1 MESVIYKKYKEFGLE
16 ANIRALPGI
25 DGLKP
30 VERRILISAY
40 QIARNKFVKSARL
53 TGYVMGHYHPHSEA
67 YETVVQ
73 LVQRGFLEGQGN
85 WGSIY
90 GIEPLK
96 AAAQR
101 YTEVKMSPWTERL
114 ALELV
119 KYVPWH
125 APEQLDD
132 EPKYLPTM
140 FPFCL
145 FGTKLVTGIGFGY
158 RTLIPKYKLKDL
170 WQRLRYLLGL
180 RRKIIIKPDLDC
192 EVLSSNEECE
202 GLLTTGSGRL
212 TFRGLYDVDVD
223 NYRVVIK
230 SWEPNRRFESILN
243 RALGQ
248 ELSTMAVGFRDESS
262 GNQTRV
268 VLEVLRTRG
277 KSRIFHDM
285 LEKIEKALTFS
296 VTFQIVVVDNERIR
310 TVSVDEM
317 LLQCFSRY
325 SESKERMIRDL
336 IQRVEDKI
344 SETELILKIRPLL
357 RPYLA
362 KSTPIKQIVSEISSK
377 LNENSTRVL
386 ELLTKYSVRKLLES
400 HLDVGKL
407 KEERENLNTKLQNLP
422 EEISKDYESI
432 LKSTTLETSSKA
444 W

>member
-1 MESVIYKKYKEFGLE
+1 MESIIYKKYRDFGIE

-30 VERRILISAY
+30 VERRILISAF

-53 TGYVMGHYHPHSEA
+53 TGYVLGHYHPHSEA
-67 YETVVQ
+67 YESVVQ

-90 GIEPLK
+90 GIEPLR
-96 AAAQR
+96 AAAHR
-101 YTEVKMSPWTERL
+101 YTEVKMRSWTERL
-114 ALELV
+114 ALDLV

-125 APEQLDD
+125 APEYLDD
-132 EPKYLPTM
+132 EPEYLPTM

-202 GLLTTGSGRL
+202 KLLTTGYGRL
-212 TFRGLYDVDVD
+212 TFKGQFEVDA
-223 NYRVVIK
+223 NNHKIIIK

-243 RALGQ
+243 RALAT
-248 ELSTMAVGFRDESS
+248 ELSSMSVGFRDESS

-277 KSRIFHDM
+277 KRKIFHDM
-285 LEKIEKALTFS
+285 LEKIERALTFS
-296 VTFQIVVVDNERIR
+296 ITFQTIIADSDQVRPI
-310 TVSVDEM
+310 SIDEM
-317 LLQCFSRY
+317 LLQCFSKY
-325 SESKERMIRDL
+325 SEAKERMFRDS
-336 IQRVEDKI
+336 IQNIESKI
-344 SETELILKIRPLL
+344 QEVELILKIRPLL
-357 RPYLA
+357 RPYM
-362 KSTPIKQIVSEISSK
+362 SNSVPIKQIVSELSSK
-377 LNENSTRVL
+377 LKEDESKVLDILTR
-386 ELLTKYSVRKLLES
+386 YSIRKLLES
-400 HLDVGKL
+400 HLDVDKL
-407 KEERENLNTKLQNLP
+407 KDELNQKSKQLQNLP
-422 EEISKDYESI
+422 EEVTKDYESI
-432 LKSTTLETSSKA
+432 LN
-444 W
+444 